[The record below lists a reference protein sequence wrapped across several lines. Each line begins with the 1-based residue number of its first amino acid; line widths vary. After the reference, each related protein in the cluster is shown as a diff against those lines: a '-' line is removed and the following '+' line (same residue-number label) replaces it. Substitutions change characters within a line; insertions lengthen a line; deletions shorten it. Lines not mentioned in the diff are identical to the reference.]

1 MAILTVN
8 NIKKMFGTDVIIQD
22 ITFEVQ
28 KGDRI
33 GLVGI
38 NGSGKTT
45 LFKVLNG
52 EYTADEGTFT
62 PARETSIGYMEQHVC
77 RDMEKP
83 AFDEV
88 MTVFAPLLKMEAEI
102 EVLTT
107 KISEMPE
114 NLNELIEKHLPQPCK
129 KHTHRPRLC
138 AGADLCSYRC
148 FERRTKSENSTR
160 KNAARRI
167 EFAVAGR
174 ADEPP

>member
-62 PARETSIGYMEQHVC
+62 PARETSVGYMEQHVC

-114 NLNELIEKHLPQPCK
+114 NLSLIH
-129 KHTHRPRLC
+129 
-138 AGADLCSYRC
+138 
-148 FERRTKSENSTR
+148 
-160 KNAARRI
+160 I
-167 EFAVAGR
+167 
-174 ADEPP
+174 

>member
-62 PARETSIGYMEQHVC
+62 T
-77 RDMEKP
+77 
-83 AFDEV
+83 
-88 MTVFAPLLKMEAEI
+88 LKI
-102 EVLTT
+102 
-107 KISEMPE
+107 
-114 NLNELIEKHLPQPCK
+114 
-129 KHTHRPRLC
+129 
-138 AGADLCSYRC
+138 
-148 FERRTKSENSTR
+148 
-160 KNAARRI
+160 
-167 EFAVAGR
+167 GR
-174 ADEPP
+174 ASCRERV

>member
-52 EYTADEGTFT
+52 EYTCLLY
-62 PARETSIGYMEQHVC
+62 TSGPL
-77 RDMEKP
+77 RD
-83 AFDEV
+83 
-88 MTVFAPLLKMEAEI
+88 
-102 EVLTT
+102 
-107 KISEMPE
+107 
-114 NLNELIEKHLPQPCK
+114 H
-129 KHTHRPRLC
+129 
-138 AGADLCSYRC
+138 
-148 FERRTKSENSTR
+148 
-160 KNAARRI
+160 
-167 EFAVAGR
+167 
-174 ADEPP
+174 

>member
-28 KGDRI
+28 KGDRV

-62 PARETSIGYMEQHVC
+62 RRAKRPSATWSSM
-77 RDMEKP
+77 
-83 AFDEV
+83 
-88 MTVFAPLLKMEAEI
+88 FAAIWKNRR
-102 EVLTT
+102 LT
-107 KISEMPE
+107 K
-114 NLNELIEKHLPQPCK
+114 
-129 KHTHRPRLC
+129 
-138 AGADLCSYRC
+138 
-148 FERRTKSENSTR
+148 
-160 KNAARRI
+160 
-167 EFAVAGR
+167 
-174 ADEPP
+174 

>member
-52 EYTADEGTFT
+52 EYTADPG
-62 PARETSIGYMEQHVC
+62 ARNVHRLHGAAC
-77 RDMEKP
+77 
-83 AFDEV
+83 
-88 MTVFAPLLKMEAEI
+88 
-102 EVLTT
+102 
-107 KISEMPE
+107 
-114 NLNELIEKHLPQPCK
+114 LPRYGK
-129 KHTHRPRLC
+129 T
-138 AGADLCSYRC
+138 G
-148 FERRTKSENSTR
+148 
-160 KNAARRI
+160 
-167 EFAVAGR
+167 V
-174 ADEPP
+174 